1 MKTLTTQQLQEA
13 LSIQDL
19 TNTPGHCINLMLSQI
34 EIGLKKF
41 RTVKLRFWTIME
53 DRSST
58 IIQETGQDQRPAMMV
73 GYSSLDSAATG
84 MEAGSDLSYSQMRR
98 RGER

>member
-1 MKTLTTQQLQEA
+1 MNFC
-13 LSIQDL
+13 SF
-19 TNTPGHCINLMLSQI
+19 

-53 DRSST
+53 DRGST
-58 IIQETGQDQRPAMMV
+58 IIQETGQDQRPARMV